1 MISSAFKGAYTNE
14 VSQRHAVEG
23 NIQAGIKQ
31 GAALAV
37 QMALGLNPEFRSA
50 AAEGAGKFASS
61 RLGGIGGATVRAIM
75 NEKAE
80 SNNKGSMS
88 TVSQYMNKKGSI
100 ESNIGDISPDS
111 ALGKK
116 IVEQLGKEETK

>member
-1 MISSAFKGAYTNE
+1 MISSAFKSAYTE
-14 VSQRHAVEG
+14 RVSSENRVAG

-37 QMALGLNPEFRSA
+37 QMALGLNPDFRSA
-50 AAEGAGKFASS
+50 AVEGAGKFASS

-80 SNNKGSMS
+80 SNNKGDMGI
-88 TVSQYMNKKGSI
+88 VSQFMNKKGSI
-100 ESNIGDISPDS
+100 ESNVGDIAPNS

-116 IVEQLGKEETK
+116 ISEQLRKEETK